1 MKKDPPR
8 RRHRALTEEEISLW
22 HHVARSVVPLP
33 ESSLPA
39 LLRKQEDPDEAEKP
53 KPEPPAAPAPPK
65 QETRRK
71 PPLPAP
77 ASLDPKT
84 RQKLSRGKLA
94 PERSLDLHGLFQQ
107 QAFAALRRFLV
118 TAQQDG
124 VRLVLVVTGKG
135 ENKSENKGID
145 FDRETGVLRRSVPLW
160 LSGPELRELVVGF
173 EAAGRHHGGGGA
185 LYIRL
190 RRLDR
195 PVRPNRKDGPR

>member
-8 RRHRALTEEEISLW
+8 RRRRILTEEEITLW

-39 LLRKQEDPDEAEKP
+39 LLRKQDDPGETEKP
-53 KPEPPAAPAPPK
+53 KQEPPSAALPPK
-65 QETRRK
+65 QAAPQKTVI
-71 PPLPAP
+71 PAP

-135 ENKSENKGID
+135 ENKGID
-145 FDRETGVLRRSVPLW
+145 LDREPGVLRRSVPLW
-160 LSGPELRELVVGF
+160 LSGPELRSLVVGF

-195 PVRPNRKDGPR
+195 PVKPNRKDGLQ